1 MFKSIIR
8 LAMLAFLLIPVTVM
22 AQTPVH
28 LGLVTV
34 DIWPEYDQPAVLV
47 IDHITL
53 ASDEVLPTT
62 LVIHIPAGVQ
72 INAVAMDDPVK
83 GLINAPYDS
92 TVQGDW
98 LEIKITTSSLK
109 VQVEYYAALIKAEKT
124 RHIVYEW
131 LGDNKVD
138 TLEINFL
145 LPPAA
150 DHVEITPSPTNTSTG
165 QGGLTNYLLRTISPP
180 VGQPFTVTI
189 DYQRQTDELSI
200 ASLPVEAV
208 STPGNDTP
216 GHISLPVILPWVLGG
231 IGAVLVVAGVIGF
244 FGLKRGR
251 QGLVKKNGKVM
262 PQAETQTESVYC
274 SECGK
279 RAQPGDVFCRTCG
292 ARLKS
297 EVQD

>member
-47 IDHITL
+47 IDHIVL

-98 LEIKITTSSLK
+98 LEIKFMTSSLR
-109 VQVEYYAALIKAEKT
+109 VQVEYYAALSKAETT
-124 RHIVYEW
+124 RHIVFEW

-150 DHVEITPSPTNTSTG
+150 DHVEIIPSPTNTTTG
-165 QGGLTNYLLRTISPP
+165 QGGLTNYLIRTIAPP
-180 VGQPFTVTI
+180 IGQPFTVTI

-216 GHISLPVILPWVLGG
+216 GHISLPLILPWVLGG
-231 IGAVLVVAGVIGF
+231 IGGVLVAVGVIGYL
-244 FGLKRGR
+244 GLKRSR
-251 QGLVKKNGKVM
+251 QGLVKNNRKAVQGE
-262 PQAETQTESVYC
+262 AQTVSVYC

-292 ARLKS
+292 ARLKR
-297 EVQD
+297 EAQD